1 VWYDKRKYKVFSE
14 SRCHHL
20 MTAFVFFRGSDFD
33 YFSQLNISKTLG
45 GETMSSEA
53 KSLTKGMQKVGFLEK
68 VKPHAE
74 LIAAALSG
82 VLIVA
87 GWLFDKYGNSADS
100 IIAFLLAFVIGGFA
114 KAKEGIEATYENKEL
129 NVEMLMIFAAVGSA
143 IIGYWTEGAVLIFI
157 FAVSGALET
166 YTMNKSH
173 KEISSLMELQPEEAL
188 LITNGYEKRVPV
200 SELRVGDHILIKPGE
215 RVPSDGTIIKGQ
227 TNIDEAAIT
236 GESMP
241 VSKGNDEE
249 VFAGTV
255 NMTGSI
261 TVQVTKASHDT
272 LFHKIIQL
280 VQSAQ
285 SEKSP
290 SQLFIER
297 FEGTYV
303 KVVLVVVI
311 LMFFLPHFVLGWS
324 WHESFYRAMILLVVA
339 SPCALVASI
348 MPATLSA
355 ISNGAK
361 HGILVKGGVHLENL
375 SHVAAIA
382 FDKTGTLTKG
392 KPEVTEV
399 IVKNGLEKENLLW
412 KAASIENHSNHP
424 LAIAIVKYVK
434 RNINKELFH
443 PDSLEDIPGWG
454 VKAEINGEQWK
465 IGKAAFVGKENVED
479 FANGKAKELASLG
492 NTLVFIEINGDLSGM
507 IALKDVV
514 REETKL
520 AIDHL
525 KRQGIY
531 TVMLTGDS
539 EKTARA
545 IAAESH
551 VDEFFAECLPE
562 VKVEQLKTL
571 KTKYKTVAM
580 VGDGINDAPALAIAN
595 VGIAMGEGTDVA
607 LETADIVLMK
617 NDLPRIAEAI
627 RLSRR
632 MNKIIKQN
640 VVFSITIIMLLIA
653 SNFFQMVDLPYGV
666 LGHEGS
672 TILVILNSLRLLK
685 S

>member
-1 VWYDKRKYKVFSE
+1 MSAE
-14 SRCHHL
+14 
-20 MTAFVFFRGSDFD
+20 A
-33 YFSQLNISKTLG
+33 KTL
-45 GETMSSEA
+45 A
-53 KSLTKGMQKVGFLEK
+53 KGIQQEGFIEK
-68 VKPHAE
+68 VKLHGE
-74 LIAAALSG
+74 LIAAGISG
-82 VLIVA
+82 VLIVS
-87 GWLFDKYGNSADS
+87 GWLLDRMDENVPS
-100 IIAFLLAFVIGGFA
+100 IIAYLLAFIIGGFA

-143 IIGYWTEGAVLIFI
+143 IIGYWTEGAILIFI

-188 LITNGYEKRVPV
+188 LIRDGIEQRVHV
-200 SELRVGDHILIKPGE
+200 SELVVGDQILVKPGE
-215 RVPSDGTIIKGQ
+215 RVPADGVIITGH

-241 VSKGNDEE
+241 VSKSTAEE

-255 NMTGSI
+255 NLTGAI
-261 TVQVTKASHDT
+261 TVQTTKASNET
-272 LFHKIIQL
+272 LFQKIILL

-303 KVVLVVVI
+303 KTVLAVVL
-311 LMFFLPHFVLGWS
+311 LMMVLPHFLLGWS
-324 WHESFYRAMILLVVA
+324 WEESFYRAMILLVVA

-375 SHVAAIA
+375 SQLEAIA

-392 KPEVTEV
+392 KPEITEV
-399 IVKNGLEKENLLW
+399 IVKQGMNEEELLW

-424 LAIAIVKYVK
+424 LAQSIVKHVK
-434 RNINKELFH
+434 KLIKKDLISPTN
-443 PDSLEDIPGWG
+443 LEDVAGWG
-454 VKAEINGEQWK
+454 VKAEIDGDQWK
-465 IGKAAFVGKENVED
+465 IGKAEFVGTESVNSFED
-479 FANGKAKELASLG
+479 GKAEELASLG
-492 NTLVFIEINGDLSGM
+492 NTLVYVQINGDLSAM

-525 KRQGIY
+525 KKQGIY

-539 EKTARA
+539 EKTAKV

-551 VDEFFAECLPE
+551 VDQYFAECLPE
-562 VKVEQLKTL
+562 EKVEQLKEL
-571 KTKYKTVAM
+571 KKKYKTIAM
-580 VGDGINDAPALAIAN
+580 VGDGINDAPALATAN
-595 VGIAMGEGTDVA
+595 IGIAMGEGTDVA
-607 LETADIVLMK
+607 LETADVVLMK
-617 NDLPRIAEAI
+617 NDLPRISEAI
-627 RLSRR
+627 HLSKR
-632 MNKIIKQN
+632 MNRIIKQN
-640 VVFSITIIMLLIA
+640 VIFSITVIMILIS
-653 SNFFQMVDLPYGV
+653 SNFFQLVDLPLGV
-666 LGHEGS
+666 IGHEGS

-685 S
+685 N